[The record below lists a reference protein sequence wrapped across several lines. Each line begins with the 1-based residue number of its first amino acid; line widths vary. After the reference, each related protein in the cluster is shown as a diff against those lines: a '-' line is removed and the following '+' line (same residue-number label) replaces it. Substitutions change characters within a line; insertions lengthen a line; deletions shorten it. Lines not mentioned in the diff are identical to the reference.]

1 MEVIDSFYP
10 AYGETPVMYQD
21 SIMVL
26 GNDFLDQRYPQLD
39 TITGTPVADSG
50 R

>member
-1 MEVIDSFYP
+1 
-10 AYGETPVMYQD
+10 MYQD

-39 TITGTPVADSG
+39 TITGTRVADSG